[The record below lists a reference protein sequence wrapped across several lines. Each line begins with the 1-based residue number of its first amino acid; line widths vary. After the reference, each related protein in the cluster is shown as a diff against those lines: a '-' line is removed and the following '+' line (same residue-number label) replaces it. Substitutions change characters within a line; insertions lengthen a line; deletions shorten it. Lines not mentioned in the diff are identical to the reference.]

1 MKLFSD
7 MKIGTRLIVLILA
20 ALAALCAIA
29 GFGIYESRRV
39 YTAASYSTVNT
50 VPSFVVLDDAQ
61 RAFDSMLLLV
71 NQQVFSTTADQAKAL
86 EPRIAQARR
95 EVDAQFAKYE
105 TLLSNDKDKA
115 LLAADRARV
124 SQLDAVRENV
134 LALSRDGRK
143 QEAGELMGTR
153 MTELAQQTNAALAA
167 HRAFNV
173 DLGQAGSNEA
183 KDIIDRAVT
192 LEASAAAVV
201 LVLVLW
207 LGVLI
212 SRSITKPMGN
222 AVKFARTVADG
233 DLTTH
238 IGAASKDETGQLLK
252 ALGDMNDS
260 LKRVV
265 ERVRMGSDAVATASG
280 QIAAGNLDLSSRTE
294 EQAASLQETAASMEE
309 LTSTVR
315 QNAENAQQAS
325 GLASNA
331 SDVALRGSSV
341 VDRVVDTMNDISE
354 RSSKIAEIIG
364 IIEGI
369 AFQTNIL
376 ALNANAAVEAARAGE
391 QGRGFAVVA
400 GEVRGLA
407 QRSSSA
413 AKEIKELISA
423 SVQKIRDGSAL
434 AGEAGR
440 TMTEVTQA
448 VARVTDIMGEIA
460 AASAEQSRGIEQ
472 VNLAITQMDEVTQQ
486 NAALVEEAAAASH
499 SLEEQ
504 GHELKQA
511 VAFFRF
517 DGSAA
522 GGTAD
527 TAAPRHRA
535 APPPHAAA
543 TAPAAHATP
552 APHAPHASHAIR
564 TAHATPAPRAFDAV
578 KPAASAAPAA
588 AAVSAPALSSAR
600 ATAADA
606 NADWETF

>member
-1 MKLFSD
+1 MKLFYD
-7 MKIGTRLIVLILA
+7 MKIGARLIVLILA
-20 ALAALCAIA
+20 ALVALCAIT

-71 NQQVFSTTADQAKAL
+71 NQHVLSTNADQAKDF
-86 EPRIAQARR
+86 EQKIAQERR
-95 EVDAQFAKYE
+95 NVDDQFTKYE
-105 TLLSNDKDKA
+105 PLLSNDKDKEM
-115 LLAADRARV
+115 LATDRALM
-124 SQLDAVRENV
+124 SQLDAVRDNV
-134 LALSRDGRK
+134 LALSRNGKK
-143 QEAGELMGTR
+143 QEAGDLMGTR
-153 MTELAQQTNAALAA
+153 MIEIAKQMDSALAA
-167 HRAFNV
+167 HRAFNA

-192 LEASAAAVV
+192 LEVSAAAAV
-201 LVLVLW
+201 LAVVLW

-212 SRSITKPMGN
+212 SRSITKPMGD

-233 DLTTH
+233 DLTTR
-238 IGAASKDETGQLLK
+238 IDTTSKDETGQLLK
-252 ALGDMNDS
+252 ALADMNGS
-260 LKRVV
+260 LKGIV

-294 EQAASLQETAASMEE
+294 EQAASLQETASSMEE

-315 QNAENAQQAS
+315 QNADNAQQAS

-341 VDRVVDTMNDISE
+341 VGQVVDTMTDISE

-376 ALNANAAVEAARAGE
+376 ALNAAVEAARAGE

-400 GEVRGLA
+400 GEVRSLA

-413 AKEIKELISA
+413 AKEIKDLISA

-434 AGEAGR
+434 AGEAGK
-440 TMTEVTQA
+440 TMAEVTQA

-472 VNLAITQMDEVTQQ
+472 VNLAITQMDQVTQQ

-504 GHELKQA
+504 GRELKQT
-511 VAFFRF
+511 VAFFRL
-517 DGSAA
+517 DGASADSA
-522 GGTAD
+522 SHRRSASASATS
-527 TAAPRHRA
+527 TSTVTAPR
-535 APPPHAAA
+535 
-543 TAPAAHATP
+543 AAHAV
-552 APHAPHASHAIR
+552 R
-564 TAHATPAPRAFDAV
+564 VVDAV
-578 KPAASAAPAA
+578 KPAPSAAPAA
-588 AAVSAPALSSAR
+588 PVVPAAR
-600 ATAADA
+600 AAAAADA
-606 NADWETF
+606 TADWETF

>member
-1 MKLFSD
+1 
-7 MKIGTRLIVLILA
+7 
-20 ALAALCAIA
+20 
-29 GFGIYESRRV
+29 
-39 YTAASYSTVNT
+39 
-50 VPSFVVLDDAQ
+50 
-61 RAFDSMLLLV
+61 
-71 NQQVFSTTADQAKAL
+71 
-86 EPRIAQARR
+86 
-95 EVDAQFAKYE
+95 
-105 TLLSNDKDKA
+105 
-115 LLAADRARV
+115 
-124 SQLDAVRENV
+124 
-134 LALSRDGRK
+134 
-143 QEAGELMGTR
+143 
-153 MTELAQQTNAALAA
+153 
-167 HRAFNV
+167 
-173 DLGQAGSNEA
+173 
-183 KDIIDRAVT
+183 
-192 LEASAAAVV
+192 
-201 LVLVLW
+201 
-207 LGVLI
+207 
-212 SRSITKPMGN
+212 
-222 AVKFARTVADG
+222 
-233 DLTTH
+233 
-238 IGAASKDETGQLLK
+238 
-252 ALGDMNDS
+252 
-260 LKRVV
+260 
-265 ERVRMGSDAVATASG
+265 
-280 QIAAGNLDLSSRTE
+280 
-294 EQAASLQETAASMEE
+294 
-309 LTSTVR
+309 
-315 QNAENAQQAS
+315 
-325 GLASNA
+325 
-331 SDVALRGSSV
+331 
-341 VDRVVDTMNDISE
+341 
-354 RSSKIAEIIG
+354 
-364 IIEGI
+364 
-369 AFQTNIL
+369 
-376 ALNANAAVEAARAGE
+376 
-391 QGRGFAVVA
+391 RGFAVVA

-448 VARVTDIMGEIA
+448 VACVTDIMGEIA